1 MMSDINTEHKED
13 IDTITQ
19 ATSQPAPKV
28 KKKKGTKVVFYLMAI
43 MLLCTT
49 AMSGYMTYKMYIY
62 STKTADTS
70 ATDNNDKNNS
80 NSGFV
85 VPDNYHLISDKD
97 LEAQRNESYYIGR
110 DTLLDNIKTMAESG
124 KTTLRILRTLYPEY
138 LVYSESSGYIFK
150 EINTGLVMHDYDAS
164 GFKMTLNDSSVPTN
178 VEYYENDQL
187 KSFTGIDVSK
197 HNKTIDWAKVK
208 NAGIDFAIIRA
219 GNRGYGSEGKLLT
232 DPLFEANAKGAT
244 ENGIPIGAY
253 MFSEAIT
260 VEEAIEE
267 ADLILS
273 MVEPYDITYP
283 IIIDIEEIAGD
294 DARNEA
300 LTPTQLTD
308 VVLAFCNRV
317 KEAGYTP
324 MIYANLKGMI
334 GMLEFERLEGIE
346 KWYAYYGD
354 ELYFPYDVSMWQYT
368 SSGYVDGI
376 EGKVDLNISFKDY
389 KKDNTTTD

>member
-1 MMSDINTEHKED
+1 MSDINTEHKED

>member
-13 IDTITQ
+13 LDTITQ

-80 NSGFV
+80 NGGFV

-300 LTPTQLTD
+300 LTPTELTD

>member
-70 ATDNNDKNNS
+70 ATDNNDKNDS

-300 LTPTQLTD
+300 LTPTELTD

>member
-1 MMSDINTEHKED
+1 MSDINTEHKED

-80 NSGFV
+80 NGGFV

-300 LTPTQLTD
+300 LTPAELTD

>member
-1 MMSDINTEHKED
+1 MSDINTEHKED

-164 GFKMTLNDSSVPTN
+164 GFNMTLNDSSVPTN